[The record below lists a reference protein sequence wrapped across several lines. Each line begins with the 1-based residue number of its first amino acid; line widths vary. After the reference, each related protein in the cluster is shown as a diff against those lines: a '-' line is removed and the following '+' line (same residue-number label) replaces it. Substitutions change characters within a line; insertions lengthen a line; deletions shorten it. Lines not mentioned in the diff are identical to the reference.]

1 VKFLLDHDV
10 PDDLSYL
17 LVELNHEVTLLRE
30 ALPGSSSD
38 EAVLQ
43 FALERSCVLTCNR
56 NDSISHRRGHIM
68 ESTLSSGGEP
78 GQTNG
83 LRYFGCWNV
92 LAKPVF

>member
-1 VKFLLDHDV
+1 
-10 PDDLSYL
+10 
-17 LVELNHEVTLLRE
+17 
-30 ALPGSSSD
+30 
-38 EAVLQ
+38 
-43 FALERSCVLTCNR
+43 
-56 NDSISHRRGHIM
+56 M